1 MATFLIGFDILEDA
15 FFWSAHILNFQDKI
29 QVQKFMHVWMKFH
42 GSAQKQ
48 GYNIIGK
55 LTKETSRISVQVNN
69 VAKQAQVT
77 NMCTKQSPL
86 YILIG

>member
-1 MATFLIGFDILEDA
+1 
-15 FFWSAHILNFQDKI
+15 
-29 QVQKFMHVWMKFH
+29 MKFH

-69 VAKQAQVT
+69 IVKQAQVT

-86 YILIG
+86 SILIG

>member
-15 FFWSAHILNFQDKI
+15 FFWSAHILNFQEKI

-48 GYNIIGK
+48 GYNRKTDKGDIK
-55 LTKETSRISVQVNN
+55 NFSAS
-69 VAKQAQVT
+69 
-77 NMCTKQSPL
+77 
-86 YILIG
+86 